1 MKNSAAR
8 FRAVA
13 LFACALAPAA
23 CAGEAED
30 AELRRLVDQLVRQN
44 KDQQA
49 AIEKLTTTVAAYEAE
64 HRMTRSKGPGEAA
77 LERALGESDD
87 REHDHGGP
95 APDRNRERYL
105 DISANLLIAAGTS
118 TEDEDSVAALQG
130 GAHDP
135 KKRGFT
141 LQQLELS
148 FAGAI
153 DPYFRGEA
161 HIVYAID
168 ALSGASIVELEEA
181 FVTTTSLPLGMELEL
196 GHFFT
201 EFGRLNPLHP
211 HAWDWQD
218 QPVIHS
224 RVFGG
229 DGMSA
234 PGARLGWLL
243 PTSWLSRIHLG
254 VQNANGETMP
264 SFLGEQEGSGHGHAH
279 GGEDEASGHFEE
291 GIGGRPIVTRRV
303 RSFNDLAYLARW
315 ENGVEITHD
324 LNLLLGASGM
334 YGPNASG
341 GDGRTWL
348 VGGDLTLKWKPCENE
363 SGYPFLTWQSEFLF
377 RNYKADRGLFLDE
390 EEDPPVA
397 VPLEADALTD
407 WGFYTQVLW
416 GFKRDWAIGARFEY
430 ATGAGQNVEF
440 EEDPDPV
447 FAEADKKFDPFRN
460 ERYRVSPMLM
470 WRPSDRSRVR
480 VQYNFDRAAHL
491 DDKGGHSV
499 WLGLDVLWG
508 AHGKHAHEAARH
520 DHDH

>member
-1 MKNSAAR
+1 MPYVQRSSPFVVLLLLLSLPFIAK
-8 FRAVA
+8 
-13 LFACALAPAA
+13 
-23 CAGEAED
+23 AGEAPEPD
-30 AELRRLVDQLVRQN
+30 LRALVDQLVRQN
-44 KDQQA
+44 QEQQA
-49 AIEKLTTTVAAYEAE
+49 AIERLTVKVNAYEAE
-64 HRMTRSKGPGEAA
+64 HAMTRAPSPAEAA
-77 LERALGESDD
+77 LERALGELPGDG
-87 REHDHGGP
+87 RAAG
-95 APDRNRERYL
+95 APRPSKSGERYI

-118 TEDEDSVAALQG
+118 TEHEDAIAELQG

-148 FAGAI
+148 LSGAI

-168 ALSGASIVELEEA
+168 ALSGGSIVELEEA
-181 FVTTTSLPLGMELEL
+181 FVTTTNLPLGMELEA

-201 EFGRLNPLHP
+201 EFGRLNPVHP
-211 HAWDWQD
+211 HAWDWMD

-229 DGMSA
+229 DGMRA

-243 PTSWLSRIHLG
+243 PTSWFSQIHLG

-279 GGEDEASGHFEE
+279 GGEEEGGHFEE
-291 GIGGRPIVTRRV
+291 GLGGRPSITRRV
-303 RSFNDLAYLARW
+303 RNFDDLAYLARW
-315 ENGVEITHD
+315 ENGVDITD
-324 LNLLLGASGM
+324 ELNVLLGASGM

-341 GDGRTWL
+341 SDGQTWI
-348 VGGDLTLKWKPCENE
+348 VGGDFTLKWKPAKNE
-363 SGYPFLTWQSEFLF
+363 RGFPFLTWQSEFVY
-377 RNYKADRGLFLDE
+377 RHYRADGGIFLDE
-390 EEDPPVA
+390 EEDPPEQ
-397 VPLEADALTD
+397 VPLMGDKLTD

-440 EEDPDPV
+440 EEDPDPA
-447 FAEADKKFDPFRN
+447 FAEADKKFDPSRN

-470 WRPSDRSRVR
+470 WRPSHFSRVR
-480 VQYNFDRAAHL
+480 VQYNFDRTAHL

-508 AHGKHAHEAARH
+508 SHPAHRY
-520 DHDH
+520 